1 MLFLIVSFLTAFVVT
16 LLVVRSS
23 AHHAHL
29 SGDTDKDQPQKF
41 HARVV
46 PRVGGIGIL
55 VGVLCGTLLAIGRG
69 VDEWPLL
76 AVLVGCSLVAFGAG
90 LI

>member
-1 MLFLIVSFLTAFVVT
+1 MLFLIVSFLAAFVVT

-55 VGVLCGTLLAIGRG
+55 TSLFTSVTMTHAITALIHGRRKKLKTLW
-69 VDEWPLL
+69 V
-76 AVLVGCSLVAFGAG
+76 
-90 LI
+90 

>member
-1 MLFLIVSFLTAFVVT
+1 MLFLIVSFLAAFVVT

-46 PRVGGIGIL
+46 PREMRQQRL
-55 VGVLCGTLLAIGRG
+55 QFLLHRSHKGDRFLHAPS
-69 VDEWPLL
+69 V
-76 AVLVGCSLVAFGAG
+76 V
-90 LI
+90 